1 MLTRKLKQQWGTFSL
16 LVVISMIIS
25 ACAAPTPQVVVT
37 QQIVEKPI
45 VVTATAGPTQPPVVV
60 TATAGPTQPP
70 AVVTA
75 TSEPTQAPAKTGP
88 VTLRTSYAEG
98 LDTPSPLTSYTGWL
112 TYLLLH
118 DGLFDNNGADIVP
131 SVATTWTISSDSL
144 VWTFTLAPGLTFS
157 DGSAFNAEEAAWALN
172 VVRENK
178 LGILYNTN
186 FQNVTDI
193 KALDP
198 THLQVTL
205 KEPMAESVVKEMLT
219 TWIIPRSVWGKMTP
233 EEMLAYNGMD
243 AAVGLG
249 PYKLTELKSGEY
261 EVLEARDG
269 SVWGHPAIDRI
280 VMQQYT
286 SRDALVE
293 ALLAGEL
300 DVADE
305 LPFTAIARL
314 AGKDNVQLAVL
325 DTTLVGMLIVNSAE
339 KGTEPKSLGDPA
351 VRQAIEYSIDKQQ
364 IADVAYL
371 GYAEPLDALI
381 PPTMGKW
388 HNSEIKMQYD
398 PEKAKE
404 ILDKAGYTDR
414 NGDGVREG
422 PDGKPLH
429 YRLLG
434 IAEPVRVR
442 IQEII
447 AAGLK
452 EIGIETESSS
462 QGWDGVLAAGA
473 NYDYDLMVLS
483 YNFVPEP
490 GFPLSI
496 HTCAQM
502 GGGSNMSGY
511 CNADYEKMFQQQASA
526 MDPEKRRQ
534 IVWAMQQKIFEDKPY
549 IMTVLN
555 KQVDAFRSDRF
566 TGFGHY
572 PGYILWKANLMQAKP
587 VAASH

>member
-1 MLTRKLKQQWGTFSL
+1 MNMLAQKLRQGWGIFSL
-16 LVVISMIIS
+16 SVVVSLVLS
-25 ACAAPTPQVVVT
+25 ACATPTPQVVVT
-37 QQIVEKPI
+37 QQITEK
-45 VVTATAGPTQPPVVV
+45 PVVV
-60 TATAGPTQPP
+60 TATAGPTQTPV
-70 AVVTA
+70 VVTA
-75 TSEPTQAPAKTGP
+75 TPEPTQPPAKTGP
-88 VTLRTSYAEG
+88 VTLVTSYAEG
-98 LDTPSPLTSYTGWL
+98 LDTPSPISSFTGWL

-131 SVATTWTISSDSL
+131 SVAKSWTVSADNL
-144 VWTFTLAPGLTFS
+144 VWTFKLAEGLTFS
-157 DGSAFNAEEAAWALN
+157 DGSAFNADEAAWALN
-172 VVRENK
+172 LVRENK

-186 FQNVTDI
+186 YQDVTDI

-198 THLQVTL
+198 ATLQVTL
-205 KEPMAESVVKEMLT
+205 KQPLAEGVVKEMLT
-219 TWIIPRSVWGKMTP
+219 TWILPRSVWGKMSVD
-233 EEMLAYNGMD
+233 EILAYNGMD

-249 PYKLTELKSGEY
+249 PYKLVSLKSGEN

-286 SRDALVE
+286 SQDALVE
-293 ALLAGEL
+293 ALLAGEI

-305 LPFTAIARL
+305 LPFTSIARL
-314 AGKDNVQLAVL
+314 AGQTNVQLSVL
-325 DTTLVGMLIVNSAE
+325 DTTLVGMLIVNSSD
-339 KGTEPKSLGDPA
+339 KGTQPKSLMDPA
-351 VRQAIEYSIDKQQ
+351 VRHAIEYSIDKQQ

-388 HNSEIKMQYD
+388 HNSDIKTTYD
-398 PEKAKE
+398 LEKAKQT
-404 ILDKAGYTDR
+404 LDQAGYTDR

-434 IAEPVRVR
+434 ISEPVRVR

-452 EIGIETESSS
+452 AIGISTESIS

-473 NYDYDLMVLS
+473 NYDYDLMILS
-483 YNFVPEP
+483 YNWEPEP
-490 GFPLSI
+490 GFPLMV

-502 GGGSNMSGY
+502 GGGSNYSGY
-511 CNADYEKMFQQQASA
+511 CNPQYEEMFRQQAGA
-526 MDPEKRRQ
+526 TDPVKRQ
-534 IVWAMQQKIFEDKPY
+534 QLVWAMQQKIFDDGPY

-555 KQVDAFRSDRF
+555 KQVDAYRNDRF
-566 TGFGHY
+566 TGFGRF